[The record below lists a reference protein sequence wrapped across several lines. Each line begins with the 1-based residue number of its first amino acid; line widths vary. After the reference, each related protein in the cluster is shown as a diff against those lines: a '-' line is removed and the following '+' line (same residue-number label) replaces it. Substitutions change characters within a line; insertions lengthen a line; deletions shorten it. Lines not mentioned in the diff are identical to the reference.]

1 MDILPTVLDILHLDS
16 YHGRALDGIS
26 LLPYLRGEMAE
37 RPQSAGIGI
46 HGSFRFGST
55 NHKVGAD
62 GKESYPDICPT
73 HSDAIDLGDV
83 PFDFATVGNLPQF
96 SWAEGNDLKLFGCRG
111 HCNGTNCNSTAPGY
125 ENRGWHFFLFN
136 LTGEQGETQDQWTA
150 SRPAALGMLGRFQQW
165 QESVRRSQGPAENG
179 CNGRDFEPGLFEP
192 RSPFLPVDRNL
203 DSSSPSA
210 FSLRRVDT
218 E

>member
-16 YHGRALDGIS
+16 YQGRALDGIS

-111 HCNGTNCNSTAPGY
+111 HCNGTNCNSTDGAGLVVMSD
-125 ENRGWHFFLFN
+125 GSVKVFFSITIHEIYQFIYFF
-136 LTGEQGETQDQWTA
+136 
-150 SRPAALGMLGRFQQW
+150 RF
-165 QESVRRSQGPAENG
+165 
-179 CNGRDFEPGLFEP
+179 
-192 RSPFLPVDRNL
+192 
-203 DSSSPSA
+203 SSSIFVD
-210 FSLRRVDT
+210 FS
-218 E
+218 